1 MAKTLNMKK
10 LNDESMSSIN
20 VFNTTLVEERRL
32 QNKRNE
38 EKKPLRK
45 IAGSDSATTSE
56 KNDAIIKMAG
66 IDEKYKPLLD
76 SCKER
81 KDRALSELFGD
92 EVLATRLYIAYLWS
106 IQTSAIDNFNSTIA
120 TPVVLKK
127 GLKTTV
133 EVSFFDCI
141 KEWFDRMGL
150 EVDDTRFL
158 KKTIARVAR
167 CAATVRMKFSLG
179 KDGKYLSEDKV
190 VATYIRK
197 STQKQLLSDLV
208 YAFLQSCLVDNKC
221 FEVSEDGFISIRP
234 KEDAEPAQESEQ
246 N

>member
-10 LNDESMSSIN
+10 LNTESMSCIN

-32 QNKRNE
+32 QNQRNE

-81 KDRALSELFGD
+81 KERALSELFGD
-92 EVLATRLYIAYLWS
+92 EILATRLYIAYLWS
-106 IQTSAIDNFNSTIA
+106 IQTSAIDKLNSTIA

-158 KKTIARVAR
+158 KKTIARVAGY
-167 CAATVRMKFSLG
+167 ASTVRMKFTLG
-179 KDGKYLSEDKV
+179 KDGKFLSEDKV

-208 YAFLQSCLVDNKC
+208 FAFLQSCLVDNKC
-221 FEVSEDGFISIRP
+221 FEVSEDGFISIR
-234 KEDAEPAQESEQ
+234 ESADSQTETSE